1 MPIPVPRPCPGC
13 TERQRTIR
21 ALADILAGTG
31 GAIAGGAIGTYYGG
45 PRGGLVGAE
54 LGQEVAPYL
63 IEEAAL
69 RVADVPRK
77 AKRKAS
83 KYSKKYAKAFR
94 KVQKK
99 YKMKDG
105 CWRKGGYRRCVKA
118 AHKLAKK
125 MR

>member
-1 MPIPVPRPCPGC
+1 M
-13 TERQRTIR
+13 
-21 ALADILAGTG
+21 
-31 GAIAGGAIGTYYGG
+31 
-45 PRGGLVGAE
+45 VGAE